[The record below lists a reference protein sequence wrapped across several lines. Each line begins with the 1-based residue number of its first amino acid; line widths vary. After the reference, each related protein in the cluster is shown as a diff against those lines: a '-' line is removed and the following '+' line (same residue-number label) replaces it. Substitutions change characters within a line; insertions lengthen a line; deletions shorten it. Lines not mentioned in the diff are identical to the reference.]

1 MILNLIFFLFLLIVV
16 LKKKFIKFD
25 FDKVVYV
32 YLKNRKIIVLDLKF
46 NWEID
51 IKIVLGKEIKS

>member
-1 MILNLIFFLFLLIVV
+1 MFLLIVV

-32 YLKNRKIIVLDLKF
+32 YLNNRKIIVLDLKF